1 MDPVGNRRDEV
12 EQESAETRPRGL
24 LVQLGE
30 GELRGPIDGDEQV
43 ELALLGADLRDI
55 DVEVAERISLELA
68 LTRGGALDLG
78 QSGDAVPLQTA
89 VQG

>member
-30 GELRGPIDGDEQV
+30 GELRGPIDSNQARTCLGRR
-43 ELALLGADLRDI
+43 AL
-55 DVEVAERISLELA
+55 
-68 LTRGGALDLG
+68 
-78 QSGDAVPLQTA
+78 
-89 VQG
+89 